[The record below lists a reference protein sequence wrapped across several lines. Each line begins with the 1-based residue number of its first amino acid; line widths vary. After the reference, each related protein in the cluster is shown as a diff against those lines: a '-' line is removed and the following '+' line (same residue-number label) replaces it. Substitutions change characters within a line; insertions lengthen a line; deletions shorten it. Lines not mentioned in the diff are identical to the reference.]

1 MKNIVAINFLFH
13 SIPDKFDNTSLQY
26 GIEFKYFICNYMNLF
41 VSNDLKFVRIDSRA
55 NLNENFE
62 TGIRFGKLNSKGVSI
77 FFSYYDGKDYKGQ
90 YYNDYLNYKAIGL
103 NFDL

>member
-1 MKNIVAINFLFH
+1 
-13 SIPDKFDNTSLQY
+13 
-26 GIEFKYFICNYMNLF
+26 MNLF